1 MKKPSMF
8 RRIAIISAASFG
20 IAALGSS
27 AQAQPD
33 PCHQYAWYTCSYDEQ
48 GRPIQVTYECYS
60 YHYDLCSGGGGL
72 AALDA
77 YTRPAALAALAR
89 D

>member
-1 MKKPSMF
+1 MKKLDMF
-8 RRIAIISAASFG
+8 RRIAIITAASFG
-20 IAALGSS
+20 AAAIGSS
-27 AQAQPD
+27 AQAQD
-33 PCHQYAWYTCSYDEQ
+33 PTYCHQYAWQTCSFDEW

-60 YHYDLCSGGGGL
+60 YEYEQCMGGPQ

-77 YTRPAALAALAR
+77 YRL